1 MRKITFSYKAI
12 CIREGAKRLFSILLG
27 GRRFVQTYLALD

>member
-12 CIREGAKRLFSILLG
+12 RIRKGAKRLFGILLKG
-27 GRRFVQTYLALD
+27 QRSI